1 MTTCAIA
8 RWWGIGA
15 LLAILSGCAAVNP
28 GAAQPADAAY
38 AADRAAAAM
47 APPDLASSDQAGMNG
62 VWEGTSVADC
72 AAVFQREPG
81 RCASMQKI
89 TLTMFQQGPDVTGYY
104 KCAFGTQICRNLNE
118 NGVIK
123 KGKMTGRRLMMRVM
137 LGDGSM
143 CFFTGISQ
151 DGSFNGNYMCLQ
163 GAGIVEQGRFNTQ
176 RSY

>member
-8 RWWGIGA
+8 RWWWIGG
-15 LLAILSGCAAVNP
+15 LFAILSGCGAENP

-38 AADRAAAAM
+38 AADRAAAM
-47 APPDLASSDQAGMNG
+47 APLDFASSDQTGVNG

-72 AAVFQREPG
+72 AAMFQRDPG

-89 TLTMFQQGPDVTGYY
+89 TLTMFQRGPDVTGYY

-123 KGKMTGRRLMMRVM
+123 KGKMKGHRLMMRVM

-143 CFFTGISQ
+143 CFFTGISR
-151 DGSFNGNYMCLQ
+151 DETFKGNYMCLQ

>member
-1 MTTCAIA
+1 MLT
-8 RWWGIGA
+8 
-15 LLAILSGCAAVNP
+15 LLSGCAAENP
-28 GAAQPADAAY
+28 GSPQAADAPN
-38 AADRAAAAM
+38 AARAAATM
-47 APPDLASSDQAGMNG
+47 APLDISASSGQAGVNG

-72 AAVFQREPG
+72 SAVFQRDPG
-81 RCASMQKI
+81 RCASVQRI
-89 TLTMFQQGPDVTGYY
+89 TLTMFQRGPDVTGFY

-143 CFFTGISQ
+143 CFFTGIPQ
-151 DGSFNGNYMCLQ
+151 DERFDGNYMCLQ
-163 GAGIVEQGRFNTQ
+163 GAGIVEQGRFQTQ